1 MGWSLLQAGGN
12 GIRRR
17 VMGWNLLQA
26 GGNGMREQEGE
37 ECEVFEAGGKAEGRR
52 ETNGS
57 VHD

>member
-1 MGWSLLQAGGN
+1 MGRS
-12 GIRRR
+12 
-17 VMGWNLLQA
+17 LLQA
-26 GGNGMREQEGE
+26 GGNGMREQEGD